1 MKELAISLL
10 SIVITLG
17 FSSAE
22 EYILAKK
29 GYIPPAGTTF
39 EENSTFSLKGAVLDI
54 QQGGKNL
61 KGSMQ
66 STEKSTSV
74 IEFVSQKKVIQTITA
89 FDSSTQ
95 SKINGQLTPAKKDT
109 NPLLNTPLTFINKDD
124 KWVVEDLNTLSD
136 EAKEKAQEKAD
147 LLSANINKSL
157 YGYDARKVGDEWVAD
172 NGSLISLLGDTNEID
187 KASATI
193 KFNSVEKVNNIR
205 IAKFT
210 VTIKAE
216 GKIENGTKLTM
227 EGPLTISRDIDNF
240 IDLDASGKISMTAA
254 FAQGPMV
261 MTVKGNPDMKVSTT
275 IKEPI
280 TR

>member
-1 MKELAISLL
+1 
-10 SIVITLG
+10 
-17 FSSAE
+17 
-22 EYILAKK
+22 
-29 GYIPPAGTTF
+29 
-39 EENSTFSLKGAVLDI
+39 
-54 QQGGKNL
+54 
-61 KGSMQ
+61 MQ

-95 SKINGQLTPAKKDT
+95 SKINGQLT
-109 NPLLNTPLTFINKDD
+109 
-124 KWVVEDLNTLSD
+124 WVVEDLNTLSD